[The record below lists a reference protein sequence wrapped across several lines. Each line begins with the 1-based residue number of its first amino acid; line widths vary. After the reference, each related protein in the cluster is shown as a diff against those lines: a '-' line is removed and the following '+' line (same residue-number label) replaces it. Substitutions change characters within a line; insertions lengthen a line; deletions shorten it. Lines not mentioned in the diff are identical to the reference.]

1 MTVRRKRQDC
11 AIDVRPPLPANAF
24 AWQLRTAAG
33 EIAING
39 RSSKSLMCKRMFRV
53 QVSAVNPTD
62 WKSRSGST
70 SAAMQFP
77 FVVPHQDGAG
87 TIDAV
92 GAGVDPGRVGRRVWL
107 YMCSWQR
114 QFGSAAQWICLPSE
128 QAVDLPD
135 EDLVATIRQL
145 LERAS

>member
-53 QVSAVNPTD
+53 QVSADRSANPPPIATPVGAAGRRAVD
-62 WKSRSGST
+62 RRLCIGGPVRDMLMLSGVFSVIVEWCEVSA
-70 SAAMQFP
+70 SAA
-77 FVVPHQDGAG
+77 
-87 TIDAV
+87 
-92 GAGVDPGRVGRRVWL
+92 
-107 YMCSWQR
+107 
-114 QFGSAAQWICLPSE
+114 
-128 QAVDLPD
+128 
-135 EDLVATIRQL
+135 
-145 LERAS
+145 